1 MHTDKGL
8 IIMMAPKATR
18 GSPEEIQGPPSE
30 PEAGP
35 SGLSL
40 EIPVSE
46 LPEGAAQGDVV
57 EMSGRLVSIE
67 GDMAKIEVD
76 EAEFMPS
83 QKEELSEESARK
95 MAEQYD
101 NEEA

>member
-1 MHTDKGL
+1 MDKGL
-8 IIMMAPKATR
+8 IIMMAPKATK
-18 GSPEEIQGPPSE
+18 GSPEKVQGSPSE
-30 PEAGP
+30 PEAKA

-46 LPEGAAQGDVV
+46 LPEGAAQGDMV

-67 GDMAKIEVD
+67 GEMAKIEVE

-83 QKEELSEESARK
+83 EKEDVSEESVRK
-95 MAEQYD
+95 MAEEYD
-101 NEEA
+101 SEEA

>member
-1 MHTDKGL
+1 MDKGL
-8 IIMMAPKATR
+8 IIMMAPKATKG
-18 GSPEEIQGPPSE
+18 GSDETQNLPSE
-30 PEAGP
+30 PEVKP

-46 LPEGAAQGDVV
+46 LPEGAAQGDMV

-67 GDMAKIEVD
+67 GEMAKIEVE

-83 QKEELSEESARK
+83 EKEDVSEESVRK
-95 MAEQYD
+95 MAEEYD
-101 NEEA
+101 SEEA